1 MNIDKE
7 IEIFRSEIAEVV
19 QKIFEEQGAVDPVLF
34 ALVFKENQFSVAIL
48 GGLEKFFISP
58 EGKEAAAIMMRKF
71 NDEARPLAIAFASE
85 GWMSVLPKD
94 EDIVDE
100 DGFFKKDVTRPSK
113 DPQRKEVVNISFET
127 YNKSAFSCWEIDRA
141 EKDPRLVE
149 TTFNMPW
156 GGKNESVKGIF
167 MDLLRENHDH
177 VSKLLK
183 DINLN

>member
-1 MNIDKE
+1 MFK
-7 IEIFRSEIAEVV
+7 
-19 QKIFEEQGAVDPVLF
+19 EQGVIEPVLF
-34 ALVFKENQFSVAIL
+34 ALVFKENRFNIAVL

-58 EGKEAAAIMMRKF
+58 DGKEAAAIIMRKF
-71 NDEARPLAIAFASE
+71 NDETKPLAIAFASE
-85 GWMSVLPKD
+85 GWMSSYAKD
-94 EDIVDE
+94 DSPVDE
-100 DGFFKKDVTRPSK
+100 QGFFKEDVVKPSK
-113 DPQRKEVVNISFET
+113 DPKRKEVVNISFET

-177 VSKLLK
+177 VSKLLALK